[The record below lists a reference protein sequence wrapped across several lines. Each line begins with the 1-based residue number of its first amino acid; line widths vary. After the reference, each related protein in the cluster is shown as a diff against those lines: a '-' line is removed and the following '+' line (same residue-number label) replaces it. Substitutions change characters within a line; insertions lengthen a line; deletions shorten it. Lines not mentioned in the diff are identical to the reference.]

1 TLFRS
6 PYMIHMPEKERLLLL
21 VNWGKKPRNK
31 SGVARSDDG
40 GRTWKKPRLVTDAWS
55 VGLTYLGAGNA
66 VFLSQKSVTGPSDR
80 YRFSRDFGQSW
91 PDELPAPGYT
101 DGKPFYEDSQF
112 LVDRDSRTGK
122 IVRLWATGK
131 APGQACLFRSTTDRG
146 RTWSKYRH
154 VPQWGRTGEIVL
166 HRAANGNLVA
176 ACRANIPRFVD
187 GKIDHW
193 SGLGVS
199 LSSDNG
205 KTWSKLNILYAW
217 GRHLSSMVTLP
228 NGHIALT
235 YVVRKGYVETTDGFP
250 QFGIEAVVSR
260 DHGRTWDLDHRYL
273 LATWKGDQKGPGR
286 WHASGQR
293 TSTVLLPDGTL
304 VTAFG
309 AWYRNIVLVRWRIH
323 RQRLSPGSTIADA
336 AYDSKTR
343 NVFAPKISRYART
356 DPGEKK

>member
-1 TLFRS
+1 MMKVTKTLGYCLVLCGFGHGLADSCPAGRETHEVEQLNGKLS
-6 PYMIHMPEKERLLLL
+6 RIKSSAGIQIVSQRWGLGAVHYPYMIYMPEKERLLLL

-91 PDELPAPGYT
+91 SDELPAPGYT

-112 LVDRDSRTGK
+112 LVD
-122 IVRLWATGK
+122 
-131 APGQACLFRSTTDRG
+131 
-146 RTWSKYRH
+146 
-154 VPQWGRTGEIVL
+154 
-166 HRAANGNLVA
+166 
-176 ACRANIPRFVD
+176 
-187 GKIDHW
+187 
-193 SGLGVS
+193 
-199 LSSDNG
+199 
-205 KTWSKLNILYAW
+205 
-217 GRHLSSMVTLP
+217 
-228 NGHIALT
+228 
-235 YVVRKGYVETTDGFP
+235 
-250 QFGIEAVVSR
+250 
-260 DHGRTWDLDHRYL
+260 LDHRYL
-273 LATWKGDQKGPGR
+273 LATWEGDQKGPGR

-323 RQRLSPGSTIADA
+323 RQRLSPDSTIADA